1 MSMTSNYSEL
11 MRELINR
18 ELLFFKS
25 YHVDIKEAK
34 CAFQWWEKH
43 ESLFTTIEFLG

>member
-1 MSMTSNYSEL
+1 

-25 YHVDIKEAK
+25 YHVDIINYSELMRELINRELPFFKSYYVDIKETK
-34 CAFQWWEKH
+34 CAF
-43 ESLFTTIEFLG
+43 